1 MAMPSASLAVE
12 MTALLVGAAAMG
24 DSGKGGCCENGC
36 QEHAGEFHNALH
48 VLRETAK
55 PC

>member
-12 MTALLVGAAAMG
+12 MTALLVSATAMG
-24 DSGKGGCCENGC
+24 DSGKSGGGENGC
-36 QEHAGEFHNALH
+36 QENAGEFHNALH